1 LNEGQTLRIERAYRA
16 PAQAVFD
23 AWTREEVLRR
33 WFHAGH
39 DWETTEATVDLRVGG
54 DVRVVMRDPDKD
66 VEYGGGGKYT
76 EIDPPRRL
84 AFTWLWDGNDKRQ
97 LIEVDFEETDGITTV
112 RFTHSG
118 LWDEESVRSHEDG
131 WGKCFENLERT
142 LQPAAGGKMRARRS
156 RRDKPS
162 DTQEVSR

>member
-1 LNEGQTLRIERAYRA
+1 MNEGQTLRIERAYRA
-16 PAQAVFD
+16 PVQAVFD

-118 LWDEESVRSHEDG
+118 LWDEEAVRSHEDG

>member
-1 LNEGQTLRIERAYRA
+1 MNEGQTLRMERAYRA
-16 PAQAVFD
+16 PVQAVFD
-23 AWTREEVLRR
+23 AWTSEEVTASLVPRR
-33 WFHAGH
+33 ARLGDHRG
-39 DWETTEATVDLRVGG
+39 EVDLRVGG
-54 DVRVVMRDPDKD
+54 DVRVVMRDPHKD

-76 EIDPPRRL
+76 EIEPPRRL